1 MRSLRKSAAFIV
13 FLIFLGAILAR
24 FRMEEIEM
32 HQLERSLYPGMD
44 AFGRNCLALTL
55 TAISNTIFS
64 IFPVLTF
71 TLILSIGV
79 SLLASET
86 NSGIRFILRSTL
98 DLLSA
103 LPGLLLAL
111 SLGVVF
117 PDSNFTPYLAT
128 VLMVIPSTI
137 RYFESF
143 LLKVRSEDFILA
155 AGSMGAPPVHIWLYH
170 LLPALRDSIF
180 TILPFVILRL
190 ILIETSISFLGL
202 TLTPEHETWGRLL
215 AQGKDYL
222 MEAPWILAS
231 SGIPLCL
238 LLASFHLLS
247 HEEQN

>member
-1 MRSLRKSAAFIV
+1 MKSLRKIAGLTV
-13 FLIFLGAILAR
+13 FLVFFGAILAR
-24 FRMEEIEM
+24 FKMSEIEL
-32 HQLERSLYPGMD
+32 HHLERSLDPGMD
-44 AFGRNCLALTL
+44 AFGRNCFTLTL

-64 IFPVLTF
+64 VFPVLTF

-79 SLLASET
+79 SLLASESNT
-86 NSGIRFILRSTL
+86 SIRFFLRSTL
-98 DLLSA
+98 DLFSA

-111 SLGVVF
+111 ALGVVF
-117 PDSNFTPYLAT
+117 PSSNFTTYLAT
-128 VLMVIPSTI
+128 ILLVIPSTI

-155 AGSMGAPPVHIWLYH
+155 ASSMGAPPTHIWLYH

-180 TILPFVILRL
+180 AILPFVILRL

-202 TLTPEHETWGRLL
+202 TLTPDHETWGRLL

-222 MEAPWILAS
+222 MEAPWILAYS
-231 SGIPLCL
+231 ALPLCL